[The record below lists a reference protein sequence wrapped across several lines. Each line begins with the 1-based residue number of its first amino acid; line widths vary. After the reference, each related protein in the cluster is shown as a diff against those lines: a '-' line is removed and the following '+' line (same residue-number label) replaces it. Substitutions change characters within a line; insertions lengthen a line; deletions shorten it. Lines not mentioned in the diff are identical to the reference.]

1 MSLIKDGPAAKSGEV
16 SVGDLLHSID
26 GHSIDTL
33 DDGAHTQET
42 AIIHLSTM
50 HKPTHKHNSNA
61 PKNLCYACCRLNSH
75 ILLIPRA
82 HKNTLY
88 RAPPDARTRNI
99 LPHPASTYHLNIT
112 YRPNSPDANRR
123 TGQHRK
129 DGVHELERTAT
140 LCHPDSPSRENA
152 TEASVWPS

>member
-50 HKPTHKHNSNA
+50 HKPTHKLNSNR
-61 PKNLCYACCRLNSH
+61 KSVLCMLQTKQSH
-75 ILLIPRA
+75 SFDPTCTQEY
-82 HKNTLY
+82 TLSC
-88 RAPPDARTRNI
+88 T
-99 LPHPASTYHLNIT
+99 T
-112 YRPNSPDANRR
+112 
-123 TGQHRK
+123 
-129 DGVHELERTAT
+129 
-140 LCHPDSPSRENA
+140 
-152 TEASVWPS
+152 